1 MPLYTQGVF
10 TILLALVVTV
20 PVILSTNQRN
30 SKMRV
35 KKIRPLSLKSNVMVA
50 DPDGIYA
57 LISDI
62 IEKQDYDCATVREVN
77 NDNKDSGEADKY
89 VIIECNKFQLQITL
103 KEIEGLQERFDNEPH
118 LRRHVPPK
126 LKNIATGIPGK
137 KVKGKKSE

>member
-1 MPLYTQGVF
+1 
-10 TILLALVVTV
+10 
-20 PVILSTNQRN
+20 
-30 SKMRV
+30 MRV

-62 IEKQDYDCATVREVN
+62 IEKKDYDCATVREVK
-77 NDNKDSGEADKY
+77 NDNKDSGEADEY
-89 VIIECNKFQLQITL
+89 VIIECNKFQLQITR

-126 LKNIATGIPGK
+126 LKNIATGIPAK
-137 KVKGKKSE
+137 KVKGKKPQ